1 MSSTPVGNTEVTH
14 VVRRNGRVLKGLG
27 RADCVVL
34 SCPQMSCH
42 PHTTALRKKGQEA
55 KRKG

>member
-27 RADCVVL
+27 RADYVVL
-34 SCPQMSCH
+34 SCPQM
-42 PHTTALRKKGQEA
+42 
-55 KRKG
+55 